1 MSFSNSSISM
11 STSISQSSLQQIQH
25 CYDEELE
32 LQELEAQK
40 EIFAQMFEANYNTT
54 SMLIETVQ
62 ESVVF
67 NKSKKLRILKRK
79 LRKLIRNQ
87 IRRRRGVGN
96 YIQEMSLV
104 GTTQLNQFKYYPD
117 YEGQYYGV
125 KGNKHLDNEN
135 SDLEPRPEPIIN
147 PDNSF
152 ISLSSTQYIS
162 SQISLNNVIDVDVT
176 QNINNNNINQNNNNN
191 QINNTNNH
199 CDGIMKNAYE
209 QYDPN
214 DSCNQQHKKQ

>member
-1 MSFSNSSISM
+1 MSFSNSSISK
-11 STSISQSSLQQIQH
+11 STSISQSSLQQIQL

-32 LQELEAQK
+32 LQELQAQK

-87 IRRRRGVGN
+87 IRRRRELGN
-96 YIQEMSLV
+96 YIQEVSLV

-125 KGNKHLDNEN
+125 KGNKPLDNEN
-135 SDLEPRPEPIIN
+135 SDLQPRPEPIIN
-147 PDNSF
+147 PD
-152 ISLSSTQYIS
+152 IT
-162 SQISLNNVIDVDVT
+162 SQISLNNVIDVDET
-176 QNINNNNINQNNNNN
+176 QNINNNNINQNKNNN
-191 QINNTNNH
+191 QINNTNNQ